1 MATSGAKNPSI
12 RKFIDV
18 QKALK
23 GASYPAS
30 KEDLLKVAK
39 QNGAD
44 GDAMEALAAMAD
56 DEYANPAQVS
66 KAVGN
71 EG

>member
-1 MATSGAKNPSI
+1 MSISNRENSHI
-12 RKFIDV
+12 RKSVDV

-30 KEDLLKVAK
+30 KRDLLKTAK
-39 QNGAD
+39 QNAAD
-44 GDAMEALAAMAD
+44 EDVMEALAALPDEQYGSLAD
-56 DEYANPAQVS
+56 VS

-71 EG
+71 ED

>member
-1 MATSGAKNPSI
+1 MASTGANNPSI
-12 RKFIDV
+12 CKFIDV
-18 QKALK
+18 QQALK

-30 KEDLLKVAK
+30 KDALLKVAK
-39 QNGAD
+39 QNDAD
-44 GDAMEALAAMAD
+44 EDAMEALAAMAD
-56 DEYANPAQVS
+56 DAYADPAQVS